1 MTTRLTVPT
10 WNTQEGIWHTVSG
23 AMRPDPATH
32 ARVESVEYAETC
44 ADSLREA
51 REEYARL
58 NRSYLP
64 GLLRSI
70 ELAQR
75 IAELSEPMFLVQT
88 KGRFRCYVNRAE
100 IREMVRSRCR
110 FRILPRSL
118 NTGQHRRSAKLG
130 IGKQIDKAIE
140 ALEPYKDA
148 SAEIASA
155 LLDLPASILSDDLR
169 AQLAKACTVEERL
182 YIIAGSA
189 AVDRDQAYKL
199 RSALFGE

>member
-1 MTTRLTVPT
+1 MRTLNRVPFL
-10 WNTQEGIWHTVSG
+10 NTQEGIWHTVSG
-23 AMRPDPATH
+23 AQRPDPATH

-44 ADSLREA
+44 ADALKEA

-58 NRSYLP
+58 NRAYLP

-75 IAELSEPMFLVQT
+75 IAELAEPMFLVQT

-100 IREMVRSRCR
+100 IREMIRSKCR

-140 ALEPYKDA
+140 SLEPYKD
-148 SAEIASA
+148 SNAEIASA
-155 LLDLPASILSDDLR
+155 LLDLPASILNDDLR
-169 AQLAKACTVEERL
+169 AQLAKACTVEDRL
-182 YIIAGSA
+182 YIVAGSA
-189 AVDRDQAYKL
+189 AVDREQAHRL
-199 RSALFGE
+199 RLALFGE